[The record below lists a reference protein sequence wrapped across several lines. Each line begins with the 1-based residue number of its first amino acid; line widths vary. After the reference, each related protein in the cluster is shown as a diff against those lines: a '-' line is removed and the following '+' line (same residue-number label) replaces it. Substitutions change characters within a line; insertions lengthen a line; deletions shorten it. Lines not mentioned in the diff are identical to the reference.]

1 MEQYKTD
8 EGSLW
13 ELKVTSIKRN
23 PKSSSETEGKVWA
36 KNLRRTEESMLV
48 YHKKKKKLGQQYAL
62 LTIPPFSAV
71 RNKTWKHSFAKQVK

>member
-48 YHKKKKKLGQQYAL
+48 YHKKKKKK
-62 LTIPPFSAV
+62 
-71 RNKTWKHSFAKQVK
+71 N